1 MLSAVPRTVLVVAVT
16 VVTPAHVAE
25 SVCGS
30 ACWLHFLLSLIAGF
44 SACFGFLLSLDSELH
59 MVFVCRSCALS
70 TYSDV
75 KFMIPFPKGN
85 LSLFP
90 WFIALKER
98 MSL

>member
-1 MLSAVPRTVLVVAVT
+1 MPRTAPVVAVT
-16 VVTPAHVAE
+16 VIILAHVAE
-25 SVCGS
+25 SVCSS
-30 ACWLHFLLSLIAGF
+30 ARWLHFLLSLIAGF

-59 MVFVCRSCALS
+59 MVFVCCSCALS

-90 WFIALKER
+90 WFITLRER